1 MSRMQMGTSEV
12 AQPFWEA
19 TKDKILMLQ
28 FCKSCKKAHHYPRNF
43 CPHCSSTDLEWKKA
57 SGKGTIYAVSVTH
70 KPGLPMMAAMVP
82 YAYALVDLE
91 EGPRMMTNIM
101 GCEDPYEP
109 KVGDAVT
116 VAWDEAAEGRFL
128 PVFELAK

>member
-1 MSRMQMGTSEV
+1 
-12 AQPFWEA
+12 
-19 TKDKILMLQ
+19 
-28 FCKSCKKAHHYPRNF
+28 
-43 CPHCSSTDLEWKKA
+43 
-57 SGKGTIYAVSVTH
+57 
-70 KPGLPMMAAMVP
+70 MAAMVP
-82 YAYALVDLE
+82 YAVAMVDLE

-101 GCEDPYEP
+101 GLEDPYDA